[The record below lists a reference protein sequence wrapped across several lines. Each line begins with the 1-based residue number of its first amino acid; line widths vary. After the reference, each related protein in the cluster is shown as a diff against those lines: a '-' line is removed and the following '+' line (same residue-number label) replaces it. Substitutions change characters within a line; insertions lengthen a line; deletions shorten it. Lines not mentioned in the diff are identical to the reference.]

1 MSLIKGLKWLQKI
14 LQARRFLTNRRDNRR
29 EFFYKSE
36 LNVKS
41 NQNEFLNYL
50 NILKWNYKMI
60 LGSNSL
66 IPQSLLEIRKE
77 KCQKEFCMVN
87 VRWKYSTYDK

>member
-14 LQARRFLTNRRDNRR
+14 LQARRFPTNRRDNRR
-29 EFFYKSE
+29 EIFSKTE

-50 NILKWNYKMI
+50 NTLKLNYKMI

-66 IPQSLLEIRKE
+66 CPQSFLEIRKE
-77 KCQKEFCMVN
+77 ICQKEFRTVN
-87 VRWKYSTYDK
+87 VRSKY